1 MRFTLALIP
10 IVEKIQ
16 KDLFDGGECGEE
28 VLTLV
33 STSNFT
39 LLTSLSTQAHS
50 ALRLAFHDAIGFSIH
65 GMLVQIVFPFQS
77 IFNPSRSGGK
87 SVPLQV
93 SRFNLF

>member
-1 MRFTLALIP
+1 MQHPPNTSQSLLALVSKSVILSSHPFLTRFTLALIP

-28 VLTLV
+28 VLIFA
-33 STSNFT
+33 SMSNLT

-65 GMLVQIVFPFQS
+65 GMLV
-77 IFNPSRSGGK
+77 
-87 SVPLQV
+87 
-93 SRFNLF
+93 

>member
-1 MRFTLALIP
+1 MQHPPNASQSLLALVSKTCYLSSNPFLTSFILALIP

-28 VLTLV
+28 VSIFV
-33 STSNFT
+33 SLSNLT

-65 GMLVQIVFPFQS
+65 GMLV
-77 IFNPSRSGGK
+77 
-87 SVPLQV
+87 
-93 SRFNLF
+93 